1 VLRNVGVAVNK
12 VLLLEYLKPVAN
24 VVGSNA
30 VGAIGYYDNVAPRHD
45 GMLNVLYV
53 DGRVEAT
60 TPQAV
65 DPTDPLVHDSKWCPD
80 IDMPKLGMFY

>member
-1 VLRNVGVAVNK
+1 MSLGRI
-12 VLLLEYLKPVAN
+12 LLVQLA
-24 VVGSNA
+24 
-30 VGAIGYYDNVAPRHD
+30 YYDNVAPRHD

-53 DGRVEAT
+53 DGRVETT

-80 IDMPKLGMFY
+80 IDMRNTWHVLLV

>member
-1 VLRNVGVAVNK
+1 MGRFQTDANK
-12 VLLLEYLKPVAN
+12 VLLLEYMKPVAN
-24 VVGSNA
+24 VVGPNS
-30 VGAIGYYDNVAPRHD
+30 VGAIGFYDNVAPRHD

-80 IDMPKLGMFY
+80 IDTQLRMYY